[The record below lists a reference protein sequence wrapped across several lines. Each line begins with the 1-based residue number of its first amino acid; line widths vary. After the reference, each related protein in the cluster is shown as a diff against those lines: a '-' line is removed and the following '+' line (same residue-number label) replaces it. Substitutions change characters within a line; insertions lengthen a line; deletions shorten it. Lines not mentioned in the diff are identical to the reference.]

1 MVSKSKNNKIAR
13 LAKVIAKM
21 IKYSLKEI
29 CGLIARILQLTFCGK
44 KHPAHLRTG
53 NALPLPKV
61 PPVILLSMMRKI
73 TSMYIVNRCWDRLKS
88 EIAIDQATYHRGR
101 STTERLYTV
110 KKNLAEKAIFSSDY
124 TIFVLMLD
132 MLETLDSIN
141 RTKLI
146 DYLGEIQHE
155 SELYMMYILIN
166 EETGNR

>member
-1 MVSKSKNNKIAR
+1 
-13 LAKVIAKM
+13 
-21 IKYSLKEI
+21 
-29 CGLIARILQLTFCGK
+29 
-44 KHPAHLRTG
+44 
-53 NALPLPKV
+53 
-61 PPVILLSMMRKI
+61 
-73 TSMYIVNRCWDRLKS
+73 MYIVNRCWDRLKS

-110 KKNLAEKAIFSSDY
+110 KSLAEKVIFSSDY

-132 MLETLDSIN
+132 MSETLDSIN

>member
-1 MVSKSKNNKIAR
+1 MISKLKNNKIAR

-61 PPVILLSMMRKI
+61 PPVILLSMLRKI

-110 KKNLAEKAIFSSDY
+110 KSLAEKVIFSSDY
-124 TIFVLMLD
+124 TIFILMLD
-132 MLETLDSIN
+132 MSETLDSIN

-155 SELYMMYILIN
+155 SELYMMHILIN